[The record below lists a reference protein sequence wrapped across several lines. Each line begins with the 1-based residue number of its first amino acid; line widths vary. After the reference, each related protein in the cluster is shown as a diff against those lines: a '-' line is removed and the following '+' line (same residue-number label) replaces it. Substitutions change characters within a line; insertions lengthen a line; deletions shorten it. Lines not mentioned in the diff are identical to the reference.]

1 MGASLLLICIKR
13 LFFNSV
19 NMSVSYER
27 KLFSF
32 CSGRYEDQYILKFYK
47 DKLHSM
53 PCQNQAS
60 DSFVPF
66 TNYSKRQYLAN
77 VSDTPEYIDLQS
89 TASIAIAKCP
99 KYALP
104 RSTFLALWLLSH
116 INIKHPLDV
125 AFDSCILDCSTS
137 NSLSSLINVP
147 HIAMKSHVC

>member
-1 MGASLLLICIKR
+1 MVNWPSLICHGCFIAANLYR
-13 LFFNSV
+13 DSFLFQSV
-19 NMSVSYER
+19 CLSYER

-60 DSFVPF
+60 DSLVPF

-77 VSDTPEYIDLQS
+77 ASDTSEYTDIQS

-116 INIKHPLDV
+116 INIKHP
-125 AFDSCILDCSTS
+125 
-137 NSLSSLINVP
+137 
-147 HIAMKSHVC
+147 